1 MHGRHN
7 SALHSITPAISSREE
22 LGAPGLEWVAEL
34 YRKYAPALARV
45 RDAQR
50 RLHATRGNLQLE
62 RVASCFGIRVMLERM
77 GVPVEFQPQL
87 KPQLDDLEAEIS
99 YLLLRELRP
108 DSVVEIAPD
117 GGWSTT
123 WLLSALR
130 DNGHGTLHSYDRY
143 DHCTRTVPRALAAG
157 RWRFVRGDIRER
169 LHKLPGR
176 TDYLFMD
183 CAHAAGFA
191 RWYLR
196 ELFPRLAP
204 GTFVSVHDIYPVR
217 RGESHVVRAWLHAR
231 NVEWFTASSVGA
243 PAVHSALHDL
253 KRGLGLHEPIHDS
266 QKNPM
271 IFFRC
276 PGNGT

>member
-1 MHGRHN
+1 M
-7 SALHSITPAISSREE
+7 ALHSITPAISSREE
-22 LGAPGLEWVAEL
+22 LDVLGLEWVAEL

-45 RDAQR
+45 RNAQR

-77 GVPVEFQPQL
+77 GLPVEFQPQL

-143 DHCTRTVPRALAAG
+143 DHCTRTVPRELAAG

-169 LHKLPGR
+169 LHELPAR

-183 CAHAAGFA
+183 CAHTAGFA
-191 RWYLR
+191 RWYVR

-204 GTFVSVHDIYPVR
+204 GTFVSVHDIYPER
-217 RGESHVVRAWLHAR
+217 RGESQVMREWLQSR
-231 NVEWFTASSVGA
+231 RVEWFTASPVGA
-243 PAVHSALHDL
+243 PAVHCALHGL
-253 KRGLGLHEPIHDS
+253 KHRLGLHEPIHDS

-271 IFFRC
+271 IFFRY
-276 PGNGT
+276 PGSGR